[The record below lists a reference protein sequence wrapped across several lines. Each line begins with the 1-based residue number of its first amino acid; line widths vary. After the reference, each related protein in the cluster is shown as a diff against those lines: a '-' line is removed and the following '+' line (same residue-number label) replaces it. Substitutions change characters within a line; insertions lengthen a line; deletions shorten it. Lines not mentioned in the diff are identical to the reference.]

1 MSNTDKNTKDFWQVF
16 RSVCR
21 WIYKLRSVILAIPVA
36 AAALFLALYNQT
48 NLPPEVGI
56 LLQTDGS
63 YAFTV
68 ARTVAVLCPVAVTAL
83 CLLLTLCSKKVTYPW
98 LISLLSLTLPLLILM
113 TNFFA

>member
-1 MSNTDKNTKDFWQVF
+1 MKLKKKINLPPWALLTPYGLLFCVF
-16 RSVCR
+16 
-21 WIYKLRSVILAIPVA
+21 IIIPVA